1 MKEWEVT
8 FVDQNGVQ
16 SSLLYNGDQRPS
28 DEQAARLI
36 RSHLFPVI
44 DELDLNDFGTA
55 VHSPPCAGSR
65 SRAASPSPA
74 SKKDPERAALAL

>member
-16 SSLLYNGDQRPS
+16 NSLLYNGEQCPS
-28 DEQAARLI
+28 DEEAARLI

-44 DELDLNDFGTA
+44 DELDLNDFQD
-55 VHSPPCAGSR
+55 R
-65 SRAASPSPA
+65 SPSPTVRWLKEQ
-74 SKKDPERAALAL
+74 SGVSITSISPLS

>member
-44 DELDLNDFGTA
+44 DELDLNDFQD
-55 VHSPPCAGSR
+55 R
-65 SRAASPSPA
+65 SPSPTVRWLKEQNGV
-74 SKKDPERAALAL
+74 SITGIDERP

>member
-16 SSLLYNGDQRPS
+16 SSLLYNGDERPS

-44 DELDLNDFGTA
+44 DELDLNDFQDR
-55 VHSPPCAGSR
+55 SPFPTVCWLKEQSGVSITR
-65 SRAASPSPA
+65 IE
-74 SKKDPERAALAL
+74 ERP

>member
-16 SSLLYNGDQRPS
+16 NSLLYNGEQCPS
-28 DEQAARLI
+28 DEEAARLI

-44 DELDLNDFGTA
+44 DELDLNDFQDRSS
-55 VHSPPCAGSR
+55 SPTVRWLKEQSGVSITGI
-65 SRAASPSPA
+65 SPLS
-74 SKKDPERAALAL
+74 

>member
-16 SSLLYNGDQRPS
+16 NSLLYNGEHCPS
-28 DEQAARLI
+28 DEEAARLI

-44 DELDLNDFGTA
+44 DELDLNDFQD
-55 VHSPPCAGSR
+55 R
-65 SRAASPSPA
+65 SASPTVRWLKEQSGVSITGINPL
-74 SKKDPERAALAL
+74 S

>member
-16 SSLLYNGDQRPS
+16 SSLLYNGDERPS

-44 DELDLNDFGTA
+44 DELDLNDFQDR
-55 VHSPPCAGSR
+55 SPFPTVRWLKEQSGVTITTIREA
-65 SRAASPSPA
+65 P
-74 SKKDPERAALAL
+74 